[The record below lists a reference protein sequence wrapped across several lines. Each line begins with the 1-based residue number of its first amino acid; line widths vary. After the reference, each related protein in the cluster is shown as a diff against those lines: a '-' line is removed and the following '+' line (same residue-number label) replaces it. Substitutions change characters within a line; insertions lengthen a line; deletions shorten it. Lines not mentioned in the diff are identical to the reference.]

1 MQENT
6 RMTKLHYERRFE
18 CILEY
23 SRDFTL
29 DAIVPARLVWSQPDI
44 WMLNSNEIYIFIILY

>member
-1 MQENT
+1 MPTCPFVTAALIFEMQENT

-29 DAIVPARLVWSQPDI
+29 DAIVPARLV
-44 WMLNSNEIYIFIILY
+44 